1 MIIIFINIL
10 RVLPGIETKKASMMV
25 NAEERNPIK
34 GWKYMNKKLVSL
46 GLILLLI
53 VGMVSISGCVKGL
66 KSLSKFSKGKKI
78 SKVVEEDKVVSRM
91 PVKTVTYREIE
102 KGEGEMIQPH
112 IVKIITRENM
122 RQSSQNSNSTNFS
135 LT

>member
-1 MIIIFINIL
+1 M
-10 RVLPGIETKKASMMV
+10 
-25 NAEERNPIK
+25 
-34 GWKYMNKKLVSL
+34 
-46 GLILLLI
+46 
-53 VGMVSISGCVKGL
+53 
-66 KSLSKFSKGKKI
+66 
-78 SKVVEEDKVVSRM
+78 VEEDKVVSSI